1 MYSFTFYVD
10 CGQNVSSKS
19 LSESHFVSF
28 AITLSVLATKHCMIT
43 DNQLTTSVDTNIIEL
58 LLKELILE
66 N

>member
-28 AITLSVLATKHCMIT
+28 AITISVLATKSCMIT
-43 DNQLTTSVDTNIIEL
+43 DNQLTTSVGTNIIEL
-58 LLKELILE
+58 LLMELILE